1 MLIPFPPL
9 ARCSEPPHTG
19 PCRASLTRWFYDPMN
34 RKCARF
40 TYGGCNANGNNFEEE
55 KECSAVCDGVTG
67 DKRTHTH
74 THYSCV
80 LLYDTISCLLP
91 SGSRWEI
98 RFVSVYV
105 YLYTEVRCELT

>member
-40 TYGGCNANGNNFEEE
+40 MYGGCNANGNNFEEE

-74 THYSCV
+74 THITAAYF
-80 LLYDTISCLLP
+80 YTILFPVCFLQVPDGRLDLFLFMCIYTRRSA
-91 SGSRWEI
+91 
-98 RFVSVYV
+98 VS
-105 YLYTEVRCELT
+105 